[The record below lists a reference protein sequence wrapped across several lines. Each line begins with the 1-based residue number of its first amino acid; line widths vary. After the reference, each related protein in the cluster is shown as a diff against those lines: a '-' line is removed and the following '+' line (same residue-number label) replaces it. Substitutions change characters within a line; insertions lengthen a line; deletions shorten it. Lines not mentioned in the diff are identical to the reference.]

1 MLIGFFEAL
10 RAERVPVALREWLD
24 LMAALDAD
32 LAFADPAAFFHLART
47 VLVKDERHYDRFER
61 AFAQYFDGVARIDAA
76 QLLQVPEEWL
86 REGFM
91 RLLSEV

>member
-32 LAFADPAAFFHLART
+32 FAFADPTAFFHLART
-47 VLVKDERHYDRFER
+47 VLVKDERHYDRYER
-61 AFAQYFDGVARIDAA
+61 AFAAYFSGVARIDAA
-76 QLLQVPEEWL
+76 QLMATSSACPP
-86 REGFM
+86 
-91 RLLSEV
+91 SSA